1 MDGVSAIITAAG
13 ESTRMR
19 FPKPLLQWHGVTLV
33 EYQIC
38 SLLCAGVDEVIVV
51 LGHKADE
58 VMPYVA
64 GDRVKCVLNPD
75 YRLGKATSVKAGVN
89 ELSAADAVLL
99 LAVDQPRTPALISR
113 VINAHDS
120 LGSLITSPR
129 YQGHGGHPL
138 IFSGL
143 LIPELKRISE
153 EKQGVREVFEAH
165 RSEVLEV
172 QIDDPMIR
180 LDFNT
185 PEAYNDAKKL
195 YSA

>member
-13 ESTRMR
+13 ESSRMG
-19 FPKPLLQWHGVTLV
+19 FPKPLLEWHGVTLV
-33 EYQIC
+33 EYQIR
-38 SLLCAGVDEVIVV
+38 SLLCAGVAEVIVV

-58 VMPYVA
+58 VMPYVV
-64 GDRVKCVLNPD
+64 GDRVRCVLNPD

-89 ELSAADAVLL
+89 DISVADAVLL

-113 VINAHDS
+113 VISTHAA

-138 IFSGL
+138 IFSAT
-143 LIPELKRISE
+143 LIPELQRISE

-165 RSEVLEV
+165 RSEVHEV

-185 PEAYNDAKKL
+185 PEAYDDAKKR